1 MCLQASQFKAWDLMK
16 NLRGWY
22 CSLELREGRGIENT
36 FPRACSSGSHC
47 EHGYCF
53 FYKGGWKDNLQM
65 CAHVIALGEGWG
77 FIFQAMSPFSPE
89 QLCGEGQL

>member
-1 MCLQASQFKAWDLMK
+1 MPVLQDPIVNMDTA
-16 NLRGWY
+16 
-22 CSLELREGRGIENT
+22 
-36 FPRACSSGSHC
+36 
-47 EHGYCF
+47 F
-53 FYKGGWKDNLQM
+53 FYKGGWKDNIQM